1 MVVYLVSTRLP
12 TRFGDFKIYAYKDEE
27 EKQAEPHLALVKG
40 TLKNKSS
47 VLVRI
52 HSECLTGDVFW
63 SMRCDC
69 GEQLST
75 ALQAIEQENCG
86 VLIYL
91 RQEGRGIGLINKL
104 QAYELQDQGLDT
116 VDANLV
122 LGFGPDHRHY
132 KAAIEILKD
141 LGVLSVRLLTNNPG
155 KVSDFDGSGIRII
168 ERVPIQVHPN
178 HENMKYLRTKR
189 ERLGHFIDLYGL
201 SRTKE
206 PFTSEQ

>member
-1 MVVYLVSTRLP
+1 MTKLVSTRLP
-12 TRFGDFKIYAYKDEE
+12 SRLGDFKILAYKDG
-27 EKQAEPHLALVKG
+27 KQNDIHLALVKG
-40 TLKNKSS
+40 RVKNQSS

-52 HSECLTGDVFW
+52 HSECLTGDVFG
-63 SMRCDC
+63 SLRCDC
-69 GEQLST
+69 GEQLET
-75 ALQAIEQENCG
+75 ALHAIEQEKKG
-86 VLIYL
+86 VVIYL
-91 RQEGRGIGLINKL
+91 RQEGRGIGLVNKL
-104 QAYELQDQGLDT
+104 KAYKLQDEGLDT
-116 VDANLV
+116 VEANLE

-141 LGVLSVRLLTNNPG
+141 LGVLSVRLLTNNPR
-155 KVSDFDGSGIRII
+155 KVSDFDESGIRLI

-178 HENMKYLRTKR
+178 YENMKYLRTKR